1 MPSPTFFHLPD
12 AKRQRLMDAV
22 WAEFTNHSYMEASIN
37 RIVQASAISRGSFYQ
52 YFSGKQDVF
61 SYILCTIME
70 KAKDMF
76 LAQLTVHSN
85 DLFSAVLGMYELMLW
100 KQTRGKPDPAI
111 TKIQTLIKLN
121 AELDMSIFTE
131 HLDHHIMEQ
140 SMMDLL
146 EQAGYRMESP
156 LECSA
161 LIHMLA
167 AVTLSNLTDTMRRP
181 GCEIHNH
188 QILEQQL
195 AMIRRALDCRKADV
209 L

>member
-1 MPSPTFFHLPD
+1 MPSPTFFNLPD
-12 AKRQRLMDAV
+12 AKRQRLMAAI
-22 WAEFTNHSYMEASIN
+22 WQEFTTYSYIDASIN
-37 RIVQASAISRGSFYQ
+37 RIVQTAAISRGSFYQ

-61 SYILCTIME
+61 SYMLCTILE
-70 KAKDMF
+70 KTKAMF

-100 KQTRGKPDPAI
+100 KQSRGKPDPAI

-131 HLDHHIMEQ
+131 HLDHRVMEQ
-140 SMMDLL
+140 GMMDLMS
-146 EQAGYRMESP
+146 QAGYFMASP

-161 LIHMLA
+161 LVHMLA
-167 AVTLSNLTDTMRRP
+167 AITLSNLTDTMRRP
-181 GCEIHNH
+181 GCEAHNRA
-188 QILEQQL
+188 ILEQQL
-195 AMIRRALDCRKADV
+195 ELIRSALESRKAT